1 MAYLGKKKQQQN
13 QTKKRMLSQRS
24 TIYNMKREECLK
36 KKKVIHMS
44 HRLLS
49 LRDGLYDH
57 RTRGEPGYCVGVQNS
72 NVVFF
77 FVLSGSVL
85 QILPTRVRRRQKMSD
100 NVQTI

>member
-1 MAYLGKKKQQQN
+1 MSKKK
-13 QTKKRMLSQRS
+13 R
-24 TIYNMKREECLK
+24 
-36 KKKVIHMS
+36 VIHMS
-44 HRLLS
+44 HCLLS

-72 NVVFF
+72 MWFFF

>member
-1 MAYLGKKKQQQN
+1 
-13 QTKKRMLSQRS
+13 MLSQRS

-44 HRLLS
+44 HCLLS

-77 FVLSGSVL
+77 FFVLSGSVL

-100 NVQTI
+100 NMQTI